1 MNTMKK
7 VILTALLLMFS
18 MILMGQELPESNR
31 IVLDEASKFL
41 GKKVE
46 RGLCRDFV
54 YAVLLIKDHGKGK
67 YLHQKVKNYGY
78 KEIGKRVKIKNALPG
93 DVVVYFGVVTDYME
107 AISHISIVKSYN
119 DGQFVVYEQNAA
131 ATLKESVVIESTF
144 NVKDFKKGKI
154 KIYRP
159 H

>member
-1 MNTMKK
+1 MKK
-7 VILTALLLMFS
+7 VLLATLLLMFS

-31 IVLDEASKFL
+31 IVLEQASKFL

-67 YLHQKVKNYGY
+67 YLHQKIKNYNY
-78 KEIGKRVKIKNALPG
+78 KEIGRRVKVKNALPG

-107 AISHISIVKSYN
+107 AISHISIVK
-119 DGQFVVYEQNAA
+119 ECKENAA
-131 ATLKESVVIESTF
+131 ETLKESVVIESTF

-154 KIYRP
+154 KVYRP
-159 H
+159 N

>member
-1 MNTMKK
+1 MKK
-7 VILTALLLMFS
+7 VLLATLLLLFS

-31 IVLDEASKFL
+31 IVLEQASKFL

-67 YLHQKVKNYGY
+67 YLHQKIKNYNY
-78 KEIGKRVKIKNALPG
+78 KEIGRRVKVKNALPG

-107 AISHISIVKSYN
+107 AISHISIVKECK
-119 DGQFVVYEQNAA
+119 DGRFVVYEQNAA
-131 ATLKESVVIESTF
+131 ETLKESVVIESTF
-144 NVKDFKKGKI
+144 NVKDFKRGKI
-154 KIYRP
+154 KVYRP
-159 H
+159 F